1 MTTKQK
7 FVKLAEDEA
16 KNNSLYLW
24 GGQGEKVLET
34 NPKKLLKMET
44 SAANVARILKCLAN
58 KFTTGSNMDKAKY
71 FDCSGL
77 IVYLLQTLGLIQDDY
92 TADGIYR
99 KLCTPIKRA
108 ELVPGDLVF
117 ISTGTK
123 ITHCGI
129 YVAENIIVEAVGR
142 DYGVQ
147 RRLINKNGWNV
158 FGRVNAF
165 EK

>member
-1 MTTKQK
+1 MNIKKQ
-7 FVKLAEDEA
+7 FIKLAEDEA

-24 GGQGEKVLET
+24 GGQGETVLKT
-34 NPKKLLKMET
+34 DPKKLLKMET

-58 KFTTGSNMDKAKY
+58 KLTTGSNMDKAKY

-99 KLCTPIKRA
+99 KLCTPIKRT

-129 YVAENIIVEAVGR
+129 YVAENIVVEAVGR

-147 RRLINKNGWNV
+147 RRLINKNSWNV

>member
-1 MTTKQK
+1 MNIKKQ
-7 FVKLAEDEA
+7 FIKLAEDEA

-24 GGQGEKVLET
+24 GGQGEVVLKT
-34 NPKKLLKMET
+34 DPKKLLKMET

-58 KFTTGSNMDKAKY
+58 KLTTGANMDKAKY

-77 IVYLLQTLGLIQDDY
+77 IVYLLQTLGVINDDY

-99 KLCTPIKRA
+99 KLCAPIKRA

-123 ITHCGI
+123 VTHCGI
-129 YVAENIIVEAVGR
+129 YVAENIVVEAVGR